1 MTAIKTIALIALA
14 LMLASVCVVRAQLP
28 ATNPLVVPPLPP
40 SPPAQLAAP
49 VSTAI
54 APSPLAVPSLPA
66 AFSTPGARLFN
77 CSCSGPGQ
85 PTHWMGQV
93 TAASYLSASQSASG
107 ACTSYTQGKVPS
119 NGTAGGIGAA
129 RFFGSLPAA
138 QENAGAANGVGFPGQ
153 PQNSTA
159 STSGADAARSFGAP
173 STGIGLAGAQV
184 CSNCVCD

>member
-66 AFSTPGARLFN
+66 GYSTPAARLFN

-85 PTHWMGQV
+85 STHWMGQV

-107 ACTSYTQGKVPS
+107 KCTSFNQPPA
-119 NGTAGGIGAA
+119 NGTAGRIGAA

-138 QENAGAANGVGFPGQ
+138 QENAGAANGYGFPGVA
-153 PQNSTA
+153 QNSTSLTA
-159 STSGADAARSFGAP
+159 GADAARSFGAP
-173 STGIGLAGAQV
+173 NTGIYSAGTQV